1 VWLIVLLIGRKMQI
15 NNYFKSIE
23 DPRID
28 RKKLHSLD
36 AIFSLT
42 IIAALCGIKSW
53 EQIAMFGR
61 LRQKELSD
69 VIDFSNGV
77 PSHDTLE
84 RVYSLI
90 NPEAFHSCFV
100 AWTNALYHNNKGLI
114 AIDGK
119 VSRNSHDK
127 YSNKEPLYLVN
138 AWASENK
145 LVLGQFKTQ
154 GKGHE
159 IAGIKS
165 LLEILDIKNSIISID
180 AIGCQKEVISL
191 IVEKKADYIIAV
203 KDNQEQLREDITSS
217 FAVIK
222 PDSTDEQTEK
232 NSGRVESRK
241 CSVISKL
248 KMIEKK
254 AEWEAIKSI
263 VQIESKRLINQQEQT
278 QTRYYISSLNKSA
291 KEFNAL
297 IRSHWGIENSLHWV
311 LDVNFDEDKS
321 RKRKGY
327 AAQNFALTNKIA
339 INLLNQEIE
348 SKLSMTHKKLR
359 ANYDTA
365 YLKTLLNYNA

>member
-1 VWLIVLLIGRKMQI
+1 MQI

-36 AIFSLT
+36 TIFSLT
-42 IIAALCGIKSW
+42 IIAVLCGIKSW

-69 VIDFSNGV
+69 IIDFTNGV
-77 PSHDTLE
+77 PSHDTIE

-90 NPEAFHSCFV
+90 NPDAFHVCFV
-100 AWTNALYHNNKGLI
+100 SWTKALDENKGLI

-119 VSRNSHDK
+119 ISRNSYDK

-138 AWASENK
+138 AWASKNK
-145 LVLGQFKTQ
+145 LVLGQFKIL

-159 IAGIKS
+159 IAGIKG

-180 AIGCQKEVISL
+180 AIGCQKEIASQ
-191 IVEKKADYIIAV
+191 IVEKGADYIIAV
-203 KDNQEQLREDITSS
+203 KDNQERLREDITSS
-217 FAVIK
+217 FTVIK
-222 PDSTDEQTEK
+222 PESTDKQTEK
-232 NSGRVESRK
+232 NSGRIESRK
-241 CSVISKL
+241 CSVMTNL
-248 KMIEKK
+248 KMIENKS
-254 AEWEAIKSI
+254 EWEGIKSI
-263 VQIESKRLINQQEQT
+263 VQIESTRFINQQKQAE
-278 QTRYYISSLNKSA
+278 TRYYISSLNKSSE
-291 KEFNAL
+291 EFNAL
-297 IRSHWGIENSLHWV
+297 IRSHWGIENSLHWI

-327 AAQNFALTNKIA
+327 AAQNFSLTNKIA
-339 INLLNQEIE
+339 INLLNQETK

-359 ANYDTA
+359 AAYDTA
-365 YLKTLLNYNA
+365 YLKTLLNFNA

>member
-1 VWLIVLLIGRKMQI
+1 MQI

-36 AIFSLT
+36 TIFSLT
-42 IIAALCGIKSW
+42 IIAVLCGIKSW

-69 VIDFSNGV
+69 IIDFSNGV
-77 PSHDTLE
+77 PSHDTIE
-84 RVYSLI
+84 RVYSMI
-90 NPEAFHSCFV
+90 KPEDFQSCFM
-100 AWTNALYHNNKGLI
+100 AWTKVLCEGNKGLI

-119 VSRNSHDK
+119 VLRHSYDK
-127 YSNKEPLYLVN
+127 ADNKEPLYLVN

-145 LVLGQFKTQ
+145 LVLGQFKTS

-159 IAGIKS
+159 IAGIKN
-165 LLEILDIKNSIISID
+165 LLEMLDIKNSIISTD
-180 AIGCQKEVISL
+180 ALDCQKEIAEKVID
-191 IVEKKADYIIAV
+191 KGADYILAV
-203 KDNQEQLREDITSS
+203 KDNQEQLRKDITSS
-217 FAVIK
+217 FAVMK
-222 PDSTDEQTEK
+222 PQSVDEQVEK

-241 CSVISKL
+241 CSVIRNL

-254 AEWEAIKSI
+254 DEWKKIKSI
-263 VQIESKRLINQQEQT
+263 VQIESSRILNNKQEE
-278 QTRYYISSLNKSA
+278 QTRYYISSLDKSA
-291 KEFNAL
+291 NEFNIL
-297 IRSHWGIENSLHWV
+297 IRSHWGIENSLHWI

-327 AAQNFALTNKIA
+327 SAQNFALTNKIA
-339 INLLNQEIE
+339 INLLNKETE

-359 ANYDTA
+359 ANYDML
-365 YLKTLLNYNA
+365 YLKRLINFNA

>member
-1 VWLIVLLIGRKMQI
+1 MQI
-15 NNYFKSIE
+15 NSYFESIE

-36 AIFSLT
+36 TIFSLT
-42 IIAALCGIKSW
+42 IIAVLCGIKSW

-69 VIDFSNGV
+69 IIDFTNGV
-77 PSHDTLE
+77 PSHDTIE

-90 NPEAFHSCFV
+90 NPDAFHACFV
-100 AWTNALYHNNKGLI
+100 SWTKALYKNNKGLI

-119 VSRNSHDK
+119 VSRNSYDK
-127 YSNKEPLYLVN
+127 YNNVVPLYLVN
-138 AWASENK
+138 AWASKNK
-145 LVLGQFKTQ
+145 LVLGQFKTV

-159 IAGIKS
+159 IAGIKG
-165 LLEILDIKNSIISID
+165 LLEILDIKNSIVSID
-180 AIGCQKEVISL
+180 AIGCQKEIVSQ
-191 IVEKKADYIIAV
+191 IVEKQADYIIAV
-203 KDNQEQLREDITSS
+203 KDNQERLRANITSS
-217 FAVIK
+217 FTVIK
-222 PDSTDEQTEK
+222 PESGNEQTEK

-241 CSVISKL
+241 CSVMTNL

-254 AEWEAIKSI
+254 IEWDGIKSI
-263 VQIESKRLINQQEQT
+263 VQIESTRFINQQKQT
-278 QTRYYISSLNKSA
+278 ETRYYISSLDKSA

-327 AAQNFALTNKIA
+327 AAQNFSLTNKIA
-339 INLLNQEIE
+339 INLLNQDTI

-359 ANYDTA
+359 AAYDTP
-365 YLKTLLNYNA
+365 YLKTLLNFNA

>member
-1 VWLIVLLIGRKMQI
+1 MQI
-15 NNYFKSIE
+15 NTYFRGIE

-28 RKKLHSLD
+28 RKKLHRLD
-36 AIFSLT
+36 TIFSLT
-42 IIAALCGIKSW
+42 VIAVICGIKSW

-69 VIDFSNGV
+69 IIDFSNGV
-77 PSHDTLE
+77 PSHDTIE
-84 RVYSLI
+84 RVYSMI
-90 NPEAFHSCFV
+90 KPDAFHACFV
-100 AWTNALYHNNKGLI
+100 AWTQALSKNNKGLI
-114 AIDGK
+114 CIDGK
-119 VSRNSHDK
+119 VARNSYDK
-127 YSNKEPLYLVN
+127 YSNNEPLYLVN

-180 AIGCQKEVISL
+180 ALGCQKEIVSL
-191 IVEKKADYIIAV
+191 MVEKKADYIIAV
-203 KDNQEQLREDITSS
+203 KDNQERLREDITSS
-217 FAVIK
+217 FTVIK
-222 PDSTDEQTEK
+222 PNSTDEKTEK

-241 CSVISKL
+241 CSVIRNL

-254 AEWEAIKSI
+254 AEWKAIQSI
-263 VQIESKRLINQQEQT
+263 VQIESKRFINQHEQT
-278 QTRYYISSLNKSA
+278 QTRYYISSLDKSA
-291 KEFNAL
+291 KEFNTL
-297 IRSHWGIENSLHWV
+297 IRSHWGIENSLHWI

-327 AAQNFALTNKIA
+327 AAQNFSLTNKIA
-339 INLLNQEIE
+339 INLLNQEVK

-365 YLKTLLNYNA
+365 YLKTLLNFNA

>member
-1 VWLIVLLIGRKMQI
+1 MQI
-15 NNYFKSIE
+15 KNYFGSIE

-36 AIFSLT
+36 TIFSLT
-42 IIAALCGIKSW
+42 IIAVICGIKSW
-53 EQIAMFGR
+53 EQIAFFGR
-61 LRQKELSD
+61 LRQKELSSM
-69 VIDFSNGV
+69 IDFSNGV
-77 PSHDTLE
+77 PSHDTIE

-90 NPEAFHSCFV
+90 NPDAFQSCFV
-100 AWTNALYHNNKGLI
+100 SWTRALYSSNKGLI

-159 IAGIKS
+159 IVGIKS
-165 LLEILDIKNSIISID
+165 LLEILDIENSIISID
-180 AIGCQKEVISL
+180 AIGCQKEIAEI
-191 IVEKKADYIIAV
+191 IVNKKADYILAV

-217 FAVIK
+217 FTLIK
-222 PDSTDEQTEK
+222 PKDMDEQTEK
-232 NSGRVESRK
+232 NSGRVEFRK
-241 CSVISKL
+241 CSVISNL
-248 KMIEKK
+248 KMIGKK
-254 AEWEAIKSI
+254 AEWKGIKSI
-263 VQIESKRLINQQEQT
+263 VQIESKRFINNEQQE
-278 QTRYYISSLNKSA
+278 QTRYYISSLEKSA
-291 KEFNAL
+291 MEFNAL
-297 IRSHWGIENSLHWV
+297 IRSHWGIENSLHWI

-339 INLLNQEIE
+339 INLLNQEKK

-359 ANYDTA
+359 ANYDTP
-365 YLKTLLNYNA
+365 YLKTLLNFNA

>member
-1 VWLIVLLIGRKMQI
+1 MQI
-15 NNYFKSIE
+15 ENYFENIE
-23 DPRID
+23 DPRMD
-28 RKKLHSLD
+28 RKKLHSLNT
-36 AIFSLT
+36 IFSLT
-42 IIAALCGIKSW
+42 IIAVLCGIKSW
-53 EQIAMFGR
+53 EQIAFFGR
-61 LRQKELSD
+61 LRQKELCD
-69 VIDFSNGV
+69 IIDFSNGV
-77 PSHDTLE
+77 PSHDTIE

-100 AWTNALYHNNKGLI
+100 SWTKALQNNDKGLI

-127 YSNKEPLYLVN
+127 YKNKEPLYLVN

-159 IAGIKS
+159 ITGIKN
-165 LLEILDIKNSIISID
+165 LLEILDIKGSIISID
-180 AIGCQKEVISL
+180 AIGCQKE
-191 IVEKKADYIIAV
+191 IVQIIIDKKADYILAV
-203 KDNQEQLREDITSS
+203 KDNQEQLREDITGS
-217 FAVIK
+217 FALLK
-222 PDSTDEQTEK
+222 SESADEQTEK

-241 CSVISKL
+241 CDVITNL
-248 KMIEKK
+248 KMVENKT
-254 AEWEAIKSI
+254 EWEGIKSI
-263 VQIESKRLINQQEQT
+263 VRIDSKRFINQQEQT

-291 KEFNAL
+291 EEFNYL
-297 IRSHWGIENSLHWV
+297 IRSHWGIENSLHWT

-339 INLLNQEIE
+339 INLLNQENK

-359 ANYDTA
+359 ANYDKA
-365 YLKTLLNYNA
+365 YLKTLLNFNA